1 MPENVDVTSRNDVS
15 IARRAAL
22 LGGAA
27 TALTAPAVFGQPTTN
42 IRCGFWDHWVPAGN
56 DALRRLCS
64 QWGERNRAA
73 VNVDFITSVGNQNL
87 LTIAAQAQSRSGHDI
102 LSFPT
107 WEPAAHARMLVNVD
121 DVMGRLVAKYG
132 AVTPAAE
139 YLGKQDG
146 RWVAIPAVSGTQ
158 MKPACVRMDLMLQ
171 HADIDIRAMWPAENR
186 AGPGADN
193 WNWETFAVAAE
204 KCNRAGF
211 AFGLP
216 MGSFTDA
223 VDWVGALFAS
233 YGANVMDER
242 GTITVRGNAK
252 LRAAVEMGVRIARQL
267 PNDVW
272 AWDDASN
279 NRALISGRS
288 ALVFNPPSA
297 WVSAR
302 RDQPAVAAQCWTVP
316 VPRGPEGRF
325 VGYLPY
331 FWGIW
336 NFSRVQGPAKEL
348 LEFLS
353 DRASAEAQT
362 STSAGYDIP
371 PFLSMNDFPV
381 WANEGPP
388 TGTVFNYPLK
398 AHHNARTSVAFAPA
412 PPAMAVQAYNQAL
425 NTKLIARIAQA
436 NETVDQALG
445 WLEREL
451 NTIRRGG

>member
-1 MPENVDVTSRNDVS
+1 
-15 IARRAAL
+15 
-22 LGGAA
+22 
-27 TALTAPAVFGQPTTN
+27 
-42 IRCGFWDHWVPAGN
+42 
-56 DALRRLCS
+56 
-64 QWGERNRAA
+64 
-73 VNVDFITSVGNQNL
+73 
-87 LTIAAQAQSRSGHDI
+87 
-102 LSFPT
+102 
-107 WEPAAHARMLVNVD
+107 
-121 DVMGRLVAKYG
+121 
-132 AVTPAAE
+132 
-139 YLGKQDG
+139 
-146 RWVAIPAVSGTQ
+146 
-158 MKPACVRMDLMLQ
+158 
-171 HADIDIRAMWPAENR
+171 
-186 AGPGADN
+186 
-193 WNWETFAVAAE
+193 
-204 KCNRAGF
+204 
-211 AFGLP
+211 
-216 MGSFTDA
+216 

-242 GTITVRGNAK
+242 GGITVRGNAK
-252 LRAAVEMGVRIARQL
+252 LRSAIDMCVRICRQL

-288 ALVFNPPSA
+288 ALIFNPPSA

-302 RDQPAVAAQCWTVP
+302 RDQPATAANCWTVP
-316 VPRGPEGRF
+316 VPSGPEGRF

-353 DRASAEAQT
+353 ERTQAEEQT
-362 STSAGYDIP
+362 KISVGYDIP

-381 WANEGPP
+381 WATEGPP
-388 TGTVFNYPLK
+388 VGTIFNYPLK
-398 AHHNARTSVAFAPA
+398 AHHNGRTSVAFAPA

-425 NTKLIARIAQA
+425 NTKLIARIVQG